1 MTFNEDLHFNKH
13 IRVFHMRPFNE
24 KLPYFSFSIKGVVPI
39 KLDDAKFD
47 IGLNGHGK
55 SGH

>member
-1 MTFNEDLHFNKH
+1 
-13 IRVFHMRPFNE
+13 MRPFNE